1 VKAAAEALIS
11 NDLSG
16 NITVFHVDN
25 HAALKALDSTDITK
39 TPCKETRET
48 LNKLGRKN
56 TIVLESYFC
65 LLFSPHPQPSPSWQK
80 SHLLAPYRCVKFER
94 EKKLYF
100 SFVEEIVYKCTS
112 VHIITSILPKMCRY
126 GHAKKA
132 PKLGLLFPLQ
142 VFTRQFKFAHKNDFL
157 LA

>member
-1 VKAAAEALIS
+1 VKAAAKALIS

-25 HAALKALDSTDITK
+25 QAALKALDSTDITK

-65 LLFSPHPQPSPSWQK
+65 LLFSPHPPPSPSWQK
-80 SHLLAPYRCVKFER
+80 SHLLVPYRCVKFER
-94 EKKLYF
+94 EIFFTFFLSKK
-100 SFVEEIVYKCTS
+100 
-112 VHIITSILPKMCRY
+112 
-126 GHAKKA
+126 
-132 PKLGLLFPLQ
+132 
-142 VFTRQFKFAHKNDFL
+142 
-157 LA
+157 